1 MSFAK
6 WIGASIGWSF
16 GGPIGAIIGLAI
28 GSIVDS
34 SGNQTKT
41 PKIFKKTQPGDFEI
55 SLLILSSLVIK
66 ADGKQDKRELD
77 FVRRHFVQMYGK
89 ERANQAFKL
98 FKAINKQSNISLRQV
113 CIQIQQMMDHSARLQ
128 LIHFLFGI
136 AKSDNHVSQK
146 EVDLIEQISMYLR
159 INQ

>member
-1 MSFAK
+1 MNYKNNFLIMSFAK

-28 GSIVDS
+28 GSMVDS
-34 SGNQTKT
+34 SGNQTKR
-41 PKIFKKTQPGDFEI
+41 PKIFNKTQPGDFEI

-98 FKAINKQSNISLRQV
+98 FKAIS
-113 CIQIQQMMDHSARLQ
+113 
-128 LIHFLFGI
+128 
-136 AKSDNHVSQK
+136 VS
-146 EVDLIEQISMYLR
+146 
-159 INQ
+159 

>member
-41 PKIFKKTQPGDFEI
+41 RFG
-55 SLLILSSLVIK
+55 LIT
-66 ADGKQDKRELD
+66 
-77 FVRRHFVQMYGK
+77 
-89 ERANQAFKL
+89 
-98 FKAINKQSNISLRQV
+98 
-113 CIQIQQMMDHSARLQ
+113 
-128 LIHFLFGI
+128 
-136 AKSDNHVSQK
+136 
-146 EVDLIEQISMYLR
+146 
-159 INQ
+159 

>member
-28 GSIVDS
+28 GSMVDS
-34 SGNQTKT
+34 SVNQTKRQ
-41 PKIFKKTQPGDFEI
+41 KIYNKTQPGDFEI

-77 FVRRHFVQMYGK
+77 LFVII
-89 ERANQAFKL
+89 L
-98 FKAINKQSNISLRQV
+98 FKCMVKNVQIKLLNYLKQ
-113 CIQIQQMMDHSARLQ
+113 
-128 LIHFLFGI
+128 
-136 AKSDNHVSQK
+136 
-146 EVDLIEQISMYLR
+146 
-159 INQ
+159 